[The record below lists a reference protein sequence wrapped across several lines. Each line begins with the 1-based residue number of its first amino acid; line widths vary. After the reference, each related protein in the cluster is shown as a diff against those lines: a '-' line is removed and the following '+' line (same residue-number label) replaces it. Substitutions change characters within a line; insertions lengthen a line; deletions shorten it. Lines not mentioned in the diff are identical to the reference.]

1 MPPATADGVPTLR
14 AMTVRA
20 ASFAFR
26 DNEKKQPT
34 FRRYITHSQIRPI
47 DHGLLPADDHVPM
60 ATLRGW
66 TLPA

>member
-1 MPPATADGVPTLR
+1 
-14 AMTVRA
+14 MTVRA